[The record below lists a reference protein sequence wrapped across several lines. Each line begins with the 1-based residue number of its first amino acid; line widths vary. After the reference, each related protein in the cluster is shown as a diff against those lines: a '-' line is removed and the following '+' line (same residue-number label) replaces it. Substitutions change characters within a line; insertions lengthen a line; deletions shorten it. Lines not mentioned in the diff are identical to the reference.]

1 VSGATAQ
8 ARLVEDLLDL
18 SRVVTGRLRL
28 DVESISLREV
38 VEAALDTVRP
48 AASAKQ
54 IELLATLDEV
64 SLMQGARDRLQ
75 QVVWNLVAN
84 AVKFTPRGGR
94 IDVELR
100 RVGDYAELIVRDNGE
115 GISPKL
121 LPHVFQEFWQED
133 SSITRAHQGMGLG
146 LTLVKHLVELHGGCV
161 RAESSGK
168 GHGATSTVT
177 LPLTA

>member
-1 VSGATAQ
+1 MSGATAQ

-75 QVVWNLVAN
+75 QVV
-84 AVKFTPRGGR
+84 
-94 IDVELR
+94 
-100 RVGDYAELIVRDNGE
+100 
-115 GISPKL
+115 
-121 LPHVFQEFWQED
+121 
-133 SSITRAHQGMGLG
+133 
-146 LTLVKHLVELHGGCV
+146 
-161 RAESSGK
+161 
-168 GHGATSTVT
+168 
-177 LPLTA
+177 